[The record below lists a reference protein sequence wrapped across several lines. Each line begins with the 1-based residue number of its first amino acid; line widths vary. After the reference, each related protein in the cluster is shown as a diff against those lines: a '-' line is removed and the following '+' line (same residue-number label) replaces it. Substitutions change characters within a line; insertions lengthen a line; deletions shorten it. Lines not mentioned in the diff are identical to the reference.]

1 MAAPQGSSVF
11 DAMID
16 DGRLDAIDV
25 KLLAELVERLAGTG
39 GENPIDALVKLGTKA
54 GLEREVRSWIGP
66 GQPLPLPI
74 DGIRRMVT
82 TGDLLA
88 DPWLTEV
95 ATRVGIDRSQVERRY
110 STLIPS
116 LVKTMTPRG
125 EVPSSRVVSLGLE
138 SLRRRAAK

>member
-16 DGRLDAIDV
+16 DGRLEAIDV
-25 KLLAELVERLAGTG
+25 KLLAEIIERLVASG
-39 GENPIDALVKLGTKA
+39 GENPIDALAKLGIKA

-74 DGIRRMVT
+74 DGIRRMVA
-82 TGDLLA
+82 TGDLLT
-88 DPWLTEV
+88 DPWLSEV